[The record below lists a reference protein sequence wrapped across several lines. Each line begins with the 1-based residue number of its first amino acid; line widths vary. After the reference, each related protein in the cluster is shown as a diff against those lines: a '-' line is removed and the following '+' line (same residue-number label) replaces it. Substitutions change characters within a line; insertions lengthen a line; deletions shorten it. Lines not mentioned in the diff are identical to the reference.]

1 MVVAQVDPFLL
12 PIPKSLLKD
21 AETRAYFE
29 YMSRFLHDLWVRS
42 GAGEDFV
49 ADQSVRENYPW
60 ERVED
65 LEPSSSISEFAL
77 FSGSDEDSRSYR
89 AVTVAS
95 DYEAVSYD
103 FISATRGATVRMPLH
118 PEENSIVIIRNGD
131 GSNIKLS
138 GNGRN
143 MNGSLT
149 GNLRAEGT
157 AIHFHYFIKDNEW
170 FAR

>member
-1 MVVAQVDPFLL
+1 MAQVDPFLL
-12 PIPKSLLKD
+12 PIPKALLRD

-42 GAGEDFV
+42 GAGDDFIS
-49 ADQSVRENYPW
+49 DQSVRDSYPW
-60 ERVED
+60 EKAEDVEK
-65 LEPSSSISEFAL
+65 EASISDLLA
-77 FSGSDEDSRSYR
+77 FSQNNEDSRAYR
-89 AVTVAS
+89 AVS
-95 DYEAVSYD
+95 ISIDYEAISYD
-103 FISATRGATVRMPLH
+103 FINATRGAKITMPER
-118 PEENSIVIIRNGD
+118 PEEDSMVIIRNGD

-149 GNLRAEGT
+149 GNLRTEGT
-157 AIHFHYFIKDNEW
+157 AIHFHYFIEDNEW